1 MDSAWRTAQASCIE
15 LNSIFTRIQNIDANR
30 VLWWVGVSFPILTS
44 SNEAFMFLVYPNGQ
58 FTGQT
63 AEGCYGRS
71 QSDPQLLVFTLLC
84 NHPPECEQDRWLLTN
99 RTRQRWW
106 DATPMII
113 FHYIKLCLSRVT
125 LVLEGVSHYVMNFPW
140 GGPCG
145 RELQGAWRTE
155 AFNSNYKPLR
165 NEFCEWPDDPGNKL
179 FPNWDSKWE
188 CSPLNALIAAL
199 WDSEERKRLS
209 RVRQV
214 TYTNCEIKATKFG
227 DLLYSNT

>member
-1 MDSAWRTAQASCIE
+1 MDSAWRTAQASCIW

-44 SNEAFMFLVYPNGQ
+44 SNKAFMFLVYQNGQ

-99 RTRQRWW
+99 RTWQRWW

-113 FHYIKLCLSRVT
+113 FYYIKLCLSRVT

-140 GGPCG
+140 GRPCG
-145 RELQGAWRTE
+145 RELREPEEQRPSTSTTSHKE
-155 AFNSNYKPLR
+155 MNSVNDLMILETNSSPVETPNENAAHWTLWLQLYETLR
-165 NEFCEWPDDPGNKL
+165 REN
-179 FPNWDSKWE
+179 S
-188 CSPLNALIAAL
+188 
-199 WDSEERKRLS
+199 
-209 RVRQV
+209 
-214 TYTNCEIKATKFG
+214 
-227 DLLYSNT
+227 